1 MSVFLPHLPVWSK
14 KGIREVKLVF
24 PGPRRYGKLS
34 HMSPPHGS
42 TIIIDIREL
51 GSYGPTSSFP
61 PSSLSIDFDIDFY
74 HGKHIPWAAR
84 YP

>member
-1 MSVFLPHLPVWSK
+1 MSLCLT
-14 KGIREVKLVF
+14 
-24 PGPRRYGKLS
+24 
-34 HMSPPHGS
+34 PPHGS

-74 HGKHIPWAAR
+74 HGKHRCTLAAR